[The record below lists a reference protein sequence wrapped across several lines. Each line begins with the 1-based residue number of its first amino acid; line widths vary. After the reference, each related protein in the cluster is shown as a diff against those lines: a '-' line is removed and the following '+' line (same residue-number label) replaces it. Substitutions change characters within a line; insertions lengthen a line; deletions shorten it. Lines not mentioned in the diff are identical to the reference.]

1 MNPDFTEEHGQI
13 CRGLFEEEKNGVVF
27 YPRISLYIL
36 NSNKRKRNEMTI
48 TAVSKFEILLG
59 FQGFIHQLAF
69 ILIQS
74 FLVGKC
80 ESDGNPV
87 LSHCAAKYKRKTNLV
102 VSREDNQ
109 KKT

>member
-1 MNPDFTEEHGQI
+1 MNPDLTEEHGQI
-13 CRGLFEEEKNGVVF
+13 CRDQGLFEKEN
-27 YPRISLYIL
+27 PRISLYIL

-48 TAVSKFEILLG
+48 TAVSKFEMFLG

-87 LSHCAAKYKRKTNLV
+87 FSHCAAKYKRKTNLV